1 MKNLPI
7 PQEDLEAL
15 LLFENQNTEIKE
27 CIIKVFND
35 FEKGQDFEIT
45 AQKIS
50 QTAHISFEDSILF
63 TGVYFALIRTIG
75 IYNYNREEFITNV
88 VDSTANKFK
97 LNKKDKTKLDN
108 AIKTLLTIDNPNPL
122 LTSLA
127 SYLTSQHSNLIT
139 GFNVFSDL
147 KPIKSNNQ
155 IEGLALC
162 NILKLRY
169 RGATDEENQIY
180 FTFDYEDLNELII
193 KLTELKETNQLLK
206 AKYGEDII
214 EI

>member
-15 LLFENQNTEIKE
+15 LLFENQNTEIKV
-27 CIIKVFND
+27 CILKVFND
-35 FEKGQDFEIT
+35 LEKGQDFEIT